1 MAEKKK
7 QKRKQ
12 VAKRGKAYGKVKYA
26 QPGESA
32 YWKEVAAKE
41 KIDKQW
47 KQFAKKFSKADLE
60 KLKKGFKPVKKSA
73 ARRIVGKGLSKLI
86 PGAGAV
92 MIASEVYKGISKA
105 TCSKRGGEWVSGK
118 CKVKGAM
125 AKPEGPGSQIR
136 TGKKKYPSKSPKRSS

>member
-1 MAEKKK
+1 MAQKK

-12 VAKRGKAYGKVKYA
+12 VAKRGKGTFIRPAGHTSEDYF
-26 QPGESA
+26 
-32 YWKEVAAKE
+32 WKEVAKKE

-47 KQFAKKFSKADLE
+47 KQFEKKFSKADLE

-73 ARRIVGKGLSKLI
+73 ARRIVGKGLSRLI

-125 AKPEGPGSQIR
+125 AKPEAGSQIR

>member
-12 VAKRGKAYGKVKYA
+12 VAKRAKAYG
-26 QPGESA
+26 ER
-32 YWKEVAAKE
+32 ELVAK
-41 KIDKQW
+41 KGIDW
-47 KQFAKKFSKADLE
+47 KQFEKKFSNRDLE

>member
-12 VAKRGKAYGKVKYA
+12 VAKRAKAYG
-26 QPGESA
+26 
-32 YWKEVAAKE
+32 EVAAK
-41 KIDKQW
+41 KGIDW
-47 KQFAKKFSKADLE
+47 KQFEKKFSNRDLE

-73 ARRIVGKGLSKLI
+73 ARRIVGKGLSRLI

-105 TCSKRGGEWVSGK
+105 TCSKRGGEWVSRK
-118 CKVKGAM
+118 CKVKDAM
-125 AKPEGPGSQIR
+125 AKPEAGSQVR